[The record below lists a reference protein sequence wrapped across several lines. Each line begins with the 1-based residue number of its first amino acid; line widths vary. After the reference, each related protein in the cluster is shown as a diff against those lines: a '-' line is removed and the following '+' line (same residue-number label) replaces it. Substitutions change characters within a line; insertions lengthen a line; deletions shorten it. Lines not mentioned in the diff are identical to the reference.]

1 MTKKIFVL
9 FIKGFYKNIR
19 FELINTYYNK
29 DKANK
34 AKRANKIIIQNCF
47 I

>member
-1 MTKKIFVL
+1 MKIKILVL
-9 FIKGFYKNIR
+9 IIKRFYKNIR
-19 FELINTYYNK
+19 FELINTYYN
-29 DKANK
+29 KANK